1 MATAVQIV
9 TNAMRSLNR
18 LSPGETLNA
27 DDLAAGFEH
36 LNLIVDTLSASK
48 AFLYRT
54 VITSAAQTGNITL
67 AAGSW
72 AAIPVGTRLMSVSVD
87 GEEIPRI
94 TPEQYATEYD
104 TTSSGSPTRW
114 AQDGLASV
122 QFVPVPNGQ
131 TIKVAHGV
139 SVTTFAD
146 TTTDYT
152 MPPGYKAYLGA
163 AVAVKMA
170 PVYNPQMLVALLREE
185 RAAAKAIAFVE
196 PAIAQTLS
204 YQMPRDRTSILQG

>member
-9 TNAMRSLNR
+9 TDAMRALNR
-18 LSPGETLNA
+18 LSPGETLAA
-27 DDLAAGFEH
+27 DDLVAGFDR

-48 AFLYRT
+48 AFLYKT

-72 AAIPVGTRLMSVSVD
+72 AAIPVGTRLVSVSVD

-94 TPEQYATEYD
+94 TPKQYAAEYD
-104 TTSSGSPTRW
+104 TTTSGSPTRW
-114 AQDGLASV
+114 TQDGHAAV

-131 TIKVAHGV
+131 TVKVAHAV
-139 SVTTFAD
+139 SVSAFAD

-152 MPPGYKAYLGA
+152 MPPGFKAYLA
-163 AVAVKMA
+163 AATAVKMA
-170 PVYNPQMLVALLREE
+170 PVYNPKMLVALLREE
-185 RAAAKAIAFVE
+185 KAAAKAVAWVE
-196 PAIAQTLS
+196 PAIAGTLT
-204 YQMPRDRTSILQG
+204 YQMPRERSRILAG